1 MDSST
6 HDSPLSNPP
15 ISASAVAITAH
26 ERLLAACPC
35 LNIKLHLATE
45 PGANATLSGKETK
58 LGLAGVS
65 VEQKIL
71 CCLSTSKDLATVRC
85 INCNED
91 VYTFQPS
98 SNSVTLESTSLAFL
112 ASSVLFSPSNGIV
125 VPSASVIY
133 GHAITELVNGPH
145 YSKAFRLILTPPTS
159 SGPATTA
166 FSQDAP
172 TSTGTTATTAT
183 STLYRPHLE
192 KVRAI
197 LEKELEVN
205 LNSQRT
211 RTEARIEAFKSQQL
225 FALQQSIENTKQE
238 KERLWSKIQER
249 VAPPP
254 PASVLNVGE
263 IGSERSA
270 DVNGAQHPFD
280 GPSTLPVR
288 LTSASRVEGAHGSFL
303 DRRRGSVSDMAM
315 SLQFREFDQ
324 RMASNSSR
332 RQSLVPPTAMGT
344 NDLTLANTAAN
355 AAVDRSLLSTSHNS
369 ETSITSAGAASPSQK
384 SKKKVTIA
392 DSVRS
397 VSIVEPQEE
406 EDEEGN
412 DSGSEEVEDE
422 EGVVFDLDEELG
434 FDEDDSAI
442 VRHVES
448 DEASQESDFEDQEQ
462 GTSTNGNGVAINITS
477 LGRSLPQQGMVV
489 GSLRANYLRRQ
500 KGLEQQ
506 KKSLYDDTMEFD
518 SDEDEDANVDNFNS
532 RTPPAF
538 FGTSLPIQIQSRPTM
553 PPPPPP
559 TRTSAIAGSLA
570 LPPGSSPAAAML
582 QRRLSRAYGA
592 DGLPETTSANNNN
605 NNNNSSSRPGT
616 SGLAG
621 SYNDVFSSSPS
632 LQQPT
637 LGTTPGTLILD
648 PLMLLEEEHDNDDR
662 QDRARKHRQPFSSI
676 NHRRDLLEKR
686 RNEEQQQQDAPM
698 GGSVK
703 SSSVTQQSDFEPPH
717 LYSARTY
724 VGSTPWEMPTRIT
737 VKSGGMQREGT
748 NLDKQIALEMAKEL
762 EKERQELMVD
772 EVIVHGAT
780 MGVNVSHRV
789 VDKIDEAEEEEDQ
802 EDQDKAQERQDQFE
816 KTAAMPSQHPHEA
829 AALSKSV
836 ENDTAGL

>member
-1 MDSST
+1 MAST
-6 HDSPLSNPP
+6 AHDS
-15 ISASAVAITAH
+15 
-26 ERLLAACPC
+26 LLAACPC
-35 LNIKLHLATE
+35 LNIKLHLATAPE
-45 PGANATLSGKETK
+45 ANATLAGKETK

-71 CCLSTSKDLATVRC
+71 CCLSISKDLATVRC
-85 INCNED
+85 INCNEN

-98 SNSVTLESTSLAFL
+98 SNSVTLDSTSLAFL
-112 ASSVLFSPSNGIV
+112 ASTVLFSPSNGVI
-125 VPSASVIY
+125 VPSTSVIT
-133 GHAITELVNGPH
+133 GQAITALVNSPH
-145 YSKAFRLILTPPTS
+145 YSKAFRLILTPPASSSSTS
-159 SGPATTA
+159 TSTTA
-166 FSQDAP
+166 FSQDAT
-172 TSTGTTATTAT
+172 TSPGTTATAAT

-211 RTEARIEAFKSQQL
+211 RTEARIEAYKSQQL
-225 FALQQSIENTKQE
+225 FALQQSIESTKQE

-249 VAPPP
+249 VASAP
-254 PASVLNVGE
+254 PASALNVGE
-263 IGSERSA
+263 AGPEGSA
-270 DVNGAQHPFD
+270 DVNGSQHPFD

-288 LTSASRVEGAHGSFL
+288 LTNAARVEGAHGSFL

-332 RQSLVPPTAMGT
+332 RQSLVPPTALGT

-355 AAVDRSLLSTSHNS
+355 AAIDRSLLSTSHNS
-369 ETSITSAGAASPSQK
+369 ATSNTSAGAASPSQK

-392 DSVRS
+392 DAVRS
-397 VSIVEPQEE
+397 VSIVEPQED

-412 DSGSEEVEDE
+412 NSDSEVEDE

-434 FDEDDSAI
+434 FDEDDSANI
-442 VRHVES
+442 HHVQS
-448 DEASQESDFEDQEQ
+448 DDASQESDYEDQET
-462 GTSTNGNGVAINITS
+462 GSSANGNGMAINISS

-500 KGLEQQ
+500 KGLDQQ
-506 KKSLYDDTMEFD
+506 KKSLHDDTMDFD
-518 SDEDEDANVDNFNS
+518 SDEDEDDNLDNFNA
-532 RTPPAF
+532 RAPPAF
-538 FGTSLPIQIQSRPTM
+538 FGTSLPIQIQARPTM

-592 DGLPETTSANNNN
+592 DSLPENTSANS
-605 NNNNSSSRPGT
+605 NSASRSGT

-621 SYNDVFSSSPS
+621 SFIDVSSSSPG

-637 LGTTPGTLILD
+637 LGTTPGLILD

-686 RNEEQQQQDAPM
+686 RDEEQLHQDGPM
-698 GGSVK
+698 GGSFK
-703 SSSVTQQSDFEPPH
+703 PPSVTQQSDFEPPH

-789 VDKIDEAEEEEDQ
+789 VDKIEETEEEEDQ
-802 EDQDKAQERQDQFE
+802 EDKDKTQERQHHFDQS
-816 KTAAMPSQHPHEA
+816 AAVPSHHSQQAVA
-829 AALSKSV
+829 ASKSV
-836 ENDTAGL
+836 ENDTDGL

>member
-6 HDSPLSNPP
+6 HDSSMSNTRAPTF
-15 ISASAVAITAH
+15 AMAITAH
-26 ERLLAACPC
+26 GLLAACPC

-45 PGANATLSGKETK
+45 PEANTTLAGKETQ

-65 VEQKIL
+65 V
-71 CCLSTSKDLATVRC
+71 DLATVRC
-85 INCNED
+85 INCDED
-91 VYTFQPS
+91 VYTFRPS
-98 SNSVTLESTSLAFL
+98 SNSVTLDSTSLAFL
-112 ASSVLFSPSNGIV
+112 ASSVLFSPSNGII
-125 VPSASVIY
+125 VPSTSVIN
-133 GHAITELVNGPH
+133 GQAITALVNSPH
-145 YSKAFRLILTPPTS
+145 YSKAFRLIINPPTS
-159 SGPATTA
+159 SSSTSTSTTA
-166 FSQDAP
+166 FSLDAS
-172 TSTGTTATTAT
+172 TSAGTATTTSA

-197 LEKELEVN
+197 LDKELEIN

-211 RTEARIEAFKSQQL
+211 QTEARIEAYKSQQQL
-225 FALQQSIENTKQE
+225 ALQRSIENTKQE
-238 KERLWSKIQER
+238 KERLWNKIQER
-249 VAPPP
+249 VASPP
-254 PASVLNVGE
+254 PASALNVGE
-263 IGSERSA
+263 HGSEGSA
-270 DVNGAQHPFD
+270 DMNGAQHPFD

-288 LTSASRVEGAHGSFL
+288 FTSASRVEGAHGSFL

-332 RQSLVPPTAMGT
+332 RQSLVPPTAIGT
-344 NDLTLANTAAN
+344 NDPTLADLTLASTAAN
-355 AAVDRSLLSTSHNS
+355 AVVDRSLLSTSPNPDAS
-369 ETSITSAGAASPSQK
+369 STSIRAVSPSQK

-392 DSVRS
+392 DAVRS
-397 VSIVEPQEE
+397 VSIVEPQDD
-406 EDEEGN
+406 EDEDGIHS
-412 DSGSEEVEDE
+412 DSDEVEDE

-434 FDEDDSAI
+434 FDEDDSAN
-442 VRHVES
+442 VYPVDS
-448 DEASQESDFEDQEQ
+448 DNASQESDTDDQEP
-462 GTSTNGNGVAINITS
+462 GPSTNGNGVPINASS

-506 KKSLYDDTMEFD
+506 KRFLHDDTMDFD
-518 SDEDEDANVDNFNS
+518 SDEDEEDNVDNFNAKA
-532 RTPPAF
+532 PPAF
-538 FGTSLPIQIQSRPTM
+538 FGTSLPIQIQARPTM

-559 TRTSAIAGSLA
+559 ARTSAIASSLA

-592 DGLPETTSANNNN
+592 DGFPETATTNSNSTSR
-605 NNNNSSSRPGT
+605 SGT
-616 SGLAG
+616 AGFAG
-621 SYNDVFSSSPS
+621 SFTDVSSSSPS
-632 LQQPT
+632 LQQPI
-637 LGTTPGTLILD
+637 LGTTPGALILD

-686 RNEEQQQQDAPM
+686 RGEEQHHQDALM

-703 SSSVTQQSDFEPPH
+703 SLSVTQQSDFEPPH

-724 VGSTPWEMPTRIT
+724 VGSTPWEMPTRVT

-772 EVIVHGAT
+772 EVIVHGVT

-789 VDKIDEAEEEEDQ
+789 VDKIDETEEEEDQ
-802 EDQDKAQERQDQFE
+802 EDKDEAQRRQHQFDQL
-816 KTAAMPSQHPHEA
+816 AAVPSQHPHQA
-829 AALSKSV
+829 AAASKSS
-836 ENDTAGL
+836 ENDTDGL

>member
-1 MDSST
+1 MNIASAVRRTANTPMDSST
-6 HDSPLSNPP
+6 HDSPLSNPLTST
-15 ISASAVAITAH
+15 SAMASTAH
-26 ERLLAACPC
+26 DSLLAACPC
-35 LNIKLHLATE
+35 LNIKLHLGTAPE
-45 PGANATLSGKETK
+45 ANATLAGKETK

-65 VEQKIL
+65 V
-71 CCLSTSKDLATVRC
+71 DLATVRC

-98 SNSVTLESTSLAFL
+98 SNSVTLDSTSLAFL
-112 ASSVLFSPSNGIV
+112 ASTVLFSPSNGVI
-125 VPSASVIY
+125 VPSTSVIT
-133 GHAITELVNGPH
+133 GQAITALVNSPH
-145 YSKAFRLILTPPTS
+145 YSKAFRLILTPPASSSTS
-159 SGPATTA
+159 TSTTA
-166 FSQDAP
+166 FSQDAT
-172 TSTGTTATTAT
+172 TSPGTTATAAT

-211 RTEARIEAFKSQQL
+211 RTEARVEAYKSQQL

-238 KERLWSKIQER
+238 KERLWNKIQER
-249 VAPPP
+249 VASPP
-254 PASVLNVGE
+254 PASALNVGE
-263 IGSERSA
+263 AGLEGSA
-270 DVNGAQHPFD
+270 DVNGSQHPFD

-332 RQSLVPPTAMGT
+332 RQSLVPPTALGT

-355 AAVDRSLLSTSHNS
+355 AAIDRTLLSTSHNS
-369 ETSITSAGAASPSQK
+369 AISNTSAGAASPSQK

-392 DSVRS
+392 DAVRS
-397 VSIVEPQEE
+397 VSIVEPQED

-412 DSGSEEVEDE
+412 NSDSEEGEDE

-434 FDEDDSAI
+434 FDEDDSAN
-442 VRHVES
+442 VHHEQS
-448 DEASQESDFEDQEQ
+448 DDASQESDYEDQEP
-462 GTSTNGNGVAINITS
+462 GSSANGNGMAINISS

-500 KGLEQQ
+500 KGLDQQ
-506 KKSLYDDTMEFD
+506 KKSLYDDTMDFD
-518 SDEDEDANVDNFNS
+518 SDEDEDDNLDNFNA
-532 RTPPAF
+532 RAPPAF
-538 FGTSLPIQIQSRPTM
+538 FGTSLPIQIQARPTM
-553 PPPPPP
+553 PPPPPL

-592 DGLPETTSANNNN
+592 DGLPENTSANS
-605 NNNNSSSRPGT
+605 NSASRSGT

-621 SYNDVFSSSPS
+621 SFIDVSSSSPG

-637 LGTTPGTLILD
+637 LGTTPGLILD

-686 RNEEQQQQDAPM
+686 RDEEQLHQDGPM
-698 GGSVK
+698 GGSFK
-703 SSSVTQQSDFEPPH
+703 PPSVTQQSAFEPPH

-789 VDKIDEAEEEEDQ
+789 VDKIEETEEEEDQ
-802 EDQDKAQERQDQFE
+802 EDKDKTQERQHHFDQS
-816 KTAAMPSQHPHEA
+816 AAVPPHHPHQAVA
-829 AALSKSV
+829 ASKSV
-836 ENDTAGL
+836 ENNTDGL

>member
-1 MDSST
+1 MAST
-6 HDSPLSNPP
+6 AHDS
-15 ISASAVAITAH
+15 
-26 ERLLAACPC
+26 LLAACPC
-35 LNIKLHLATE
+35 LNIKLHLATAPE
-45 PGANATLSGKETK
+45 ANATLAGKETK

-65 VEQKIL
+65 V
-71 CCLSTSKDLATVRC
+71 DLATVRC

-98 SNSVTLESTSLAFL
+98 SNSVTLDSTSLAFL
-112 ASSVLFSPSNGIV
+112 ASTVLFSPSNGVI
-125 VPSASVIY
+125 VPSTSVIT
-133 GHAITELVNGPH
+133 GQAITALVNSPH
-145 YSKAFRLILTPPTS
+145 YSKAFRLILTPPASSSSTS
-159 SGPATTA
+159 TSTTA
-166 FSQDAP
+166 FSQDAT
-172 TSTGTTATTAT
+172 TSPGTTATAAT

-211 RTEARIEAFKSQQL
+211 RTEARIEAYKSQQL
-225 FALQQSIENTKQE
+225 FALQQSIESTKQE

-249 VAPPP
+249 VASAP
-254 PASVLNVGE
+254 PASALNVGE
-263 IGSERSA
+263 AGPEGSA
-270 DVNGAQHPFD
+270 DVNGSQHPFD

-288 LTSASRVEGAHGSFL
+288 LTNAARVE
-303 DRRRGSVSDMAM
+303 
-315 SLQFREFDQ
+315 
-324 RMASNSSR
+324 
-332 RQSLVPPTAMGT
+332 VPPTALGT

-355 AAVDRSLLSTSHNS
+355 AAIDRSLLSTSHNS
-369 ETSITSAGAASPSQK
+369 ATSNTSAGAASPSQK

-392 DSVRS
+392 DAVRS
-397 VSIVEPQEE
+397 VSIVEPQED

-412 DSGSEEVEDE
+412 NSDSEVEDE

-434 FDEDDSAI
+434 FDEDDSANI
-442 VRHVES
+442 HHVQS
-448 DEASQESDFEDQEQ
+448 DDASQESDYEDQET
-462 GTSTNGNGVAINITS
+462 GSSANGNGMAINISS

-500 KGLEQQ
+500 KGLDQQ
-506 KKSLYDDTMEFD
+506 KKSLHDDTMDFD
-518 SDEDEDANVDNFNS
+518 SDEDEDDNLDNFNA
-532 RTPPAF
+532 RAPPAF
-538 FGTSLPIQIQSRPTM
+538 FGTSLPIQIQARPTM

-592 DGLPETTSANNNN
+592 DSLPENTSANS
-605 NNNNSSSRPGT
+605 NSASRSGT

-621 SYNDVFSSSPS
+621 SFIDVSSSSPG

-637 LGTTPGTLILD
+637 LGTTPGLILD

-686 RNEEQQQQDAPM
+686 RDEEQLHQDGPM
-698 GGSVK
+698 GGSFK
-703 SSSVTQQSDFEPPH
+703 PPSVTQQSDFEPPH

-789 VDKIDEAEEEEDQ
+789 VDKIEETEEEEDQ
-802 EDQDKAQERQDQFE
+802 EDKDKTQERQHHFDQS
-816 KTAAMPSQHPHEA
+816 AAVPSHHSQQAVA
-829 AALSKSV
+829 ASKSV
-836 ENDTAGL
+836 ENDTDGL

>member
-1 MDSST
+1 M
-6 HDSPLSNPP
+6 
-15 ISASAVAITAH
+15 AVAAH
-26 ERLLAACPC
+26 DKLLAACPC

-45 PGANATLSGKETK
+45 PEDNATLSGKETK

-71 CCLSTSKDLATVRC
+71 CCLSISKDLATVRC

-98 SNSVTLESTSLAFL
+98 SNSVTLDSTSLAFL
-112 ASSVLFSPSNGIV
+112 ASSVLFSPSNGII
-125 VPSASVIY
+125 VPSRSVIH
-133 GHAITELVNGPH
+133 GQAITALVNSPH

-159 SGPATTA
+159 SSSTSTSTTA
-166 FSQDAP
+166 FSLDAS
-172 TSTGTTATTAT
+172 TSAGTTATAAAP
-183 STLYRPHLE
+183 TLYRPHLE

-205 LNSQRT
+205 LNAQRT
-211 RTEARIEAFKSQQL
+211 RTEARIEAYKSQQL
-225 FALQQSIENTKQE
+225 FALQQSIENTKKE
-238 KERLWSKIQER
+238 KERLWNKIQER
-249 VAPPP
+249 VASPP
-254 PASVLNVGE
+254 PASALNVGE
-263 IGSERSA
+263 VGSEGSA

-288 LTSASRVEGAHGSFL
+288 LTSASRVEGAHGAFL

-369 ETSITSAGAASPSQK
+369 ETSNTSAGAASPSQK

-392 DSVRS
+392 DAVRS
-397 VSIVEPQEE
+397 VSIVEPHED

-412 DSGSEEVEDE
+412 NSDSEEVEDE

-434 FDEDDSAI
+434 FDDDDSGN
-442 VRHVES
+442 VHVES
-448 DEASQESDFEDQEQ
+448 ADASQESDYEDQET
-462 GTSTNGNGVAINITS
+462 GSATNGVAINISS

-506 KKSLYDDTMEFD
+506 KKSLYDDTMDFD
-518 SDEDEDANVDNFNS
+518 SDDDEDDNVDTFS
-532 RTPPAF
+532 AKAPPAF
-538 FGTSLPIQIQSRPTM
+538 FGTSLPIRIQARPTM

-559 TRTSAIAGSLA
+559 ARASAIASSLA

-592 DGLPETTSANNNN
+592 DGLPETTSANS
-605 NNNNSSSRPGT
+605 NSTSRRGS

-621 SYNDVFSSSPS
+621 SFIDVTSSSPS
-632 LQQPT
+632 HQQPI
-637 LGTTPGTLILD
+637 LGTTPGALILD

-686 RNEEQQQQDAPM
+686 RDEEQHHLDAPM

-772 EVIVHGAT
+772 EVIIHGAT

-802 EDQDKAQERQDQFE
+802 EDKDKAQERQHPSGRSASHHPHQ
-816 KTAAMPSQHPHEA
+816 TAAA
-829 AALSKSV
+829 SKSV
-836 ENDTAGL
+836 KNDTDGL